1 MNKKEIIAYFDR
13 CAPQWDARMVTDDG
27 KINGILD
34 AAGVREH
41 DVVLDVACGTG
52 VLFGIS
58 RSPKSKFAMQST
70 KKNLWS

>member
-41 DVVLDVACGTG
+41 DVVLEIIIPKWIQ
-52 VLFGIS
+52 GIG
-58 RSPKSKFAMQST
+58 KIKKCAFAV
-70 KKNLWS
+70 